1 MKQLQPVR
9 GTHDILPSDYPEFD
23 HVIRTAQ
30 EIASRYGYA
39 RMDTPIFEFSE
50 VFHRPLG
57 DTSDIVS
64 KETYTFEDRGGEP
77 LTLRPEFTAPVVRAF
92 LSNGMQQYV
101 PFKAFY
107 AGPAFRYER
116 PQKGRQRQF
125 HQFGC
130 ELLGAEAWEAD
141 VETIAMAQ
149 HMLEA
154 FGVDGEIEL
163 QLNSHGD
170 AESRANY
177 REALV
182 AYLSDYK
189 DTLSEDSVIRL
200 EKNPLRILDS
210 KAPED
215 QEIIKAAP
223 DMHAHMN
230 DASAAF
236 FANVQEGLNALNIPF
251 TINPRLVRGMDYY
264 NHSVFEF
271 VTNQLGSQ
279 GTVLAGGRYDGL
291 VEMMG
296 GQPTAGIGFAAGVE
310 RLVGLREAM
319 EVAPAQTITP
329 VAAIVPM
336 GDAHEAACWQLAQ
349 SLRKD
354 GLAVDIAF
362 RGKPGKRMQRADKA
376 GIRYA
381 VIIGD
386 DEAAA
391 GEVTLKEF
399 ATGEQQRLT
408 QEALAKTLQTKQ

>member
-1 MKQLQPVR
+1 MAKALQPVR

-64 KETYTFEDRGGEP
+64 KETYGFEDRGGEP

-154 FGVDGEIEL
+154 FGVAGEIEADRVRRG
-163 QLNSHGD
+163 QF
-170 AESRANY
+170 Y
-177 REALV
+177 FVQPEA
-182 AYLSDYK
+182 
-189 DTLSEDSVIRL
+189 RF
-200 EKNPLRILDS
+200 P
-210 KAPED
+210 
-215 QEIIKAAP
+215 
-223 DMHAHMN
+223 
-230 DASAAF
+230 
-236 FANVQEGLNALNIPF
+236 G
-251 TINPRLVRGMDYY
+251 
-264 NHSVFEF
+264 FE
-271 VTNQLGSQ
+271 
-279 GTVLAGGRYDGL
+279 
-291 VEMMG
+291 
-296 GQPTAGIGFAAGVE
+296 
-310 RLVGLREAM
+310 
-319 EVAPAQTITP
+319 
-329 VAAIVPM
+329 
-336 GDAHEAACWQLAQ
+336 
-349 SLRKD
+349 
-354 GLAVDIAF
+354 
-362 RGKPGKRMQRADKA
+362 
-376 GIRYA
+376 
-381 VIIGD
+381 
-386 DEAAA
+386 
-391 GEVTLKEF
+391 
-399 ATGEQQRLT
+399 
-408 QEALAKTLQTKQ
+408 